1 MEKKYPQI
9 YQTLKKLSAVAVLS
23 SYLLI
28 LSLSISYSEDR
39 TLTLQ
44 EAYKLALNNHEA
56 VKIAEEGLYQFEQ
69 TKKKAVANILPTVTA
84 DAGYTKYSTDKKSS
98 FTVLQ
103 PDHSYNYSIKVGVP
117 LYRGGREWS
126 ALRQAKYMLEAGE
139 KGLSIVQENIIM
151 GVANAYYSALK
162 IAREIEIKEADLK
175 RAEERKRVSSARF
188 EVGEVTKT
196 AVLRAEADLA
206 GIQAELSRIKRD
218 QFVAQDKLA
227 RLAGIT
233 PDFKL
238 IEPPQK
244 GLPAEDVDK
253 LIRVAFDKRD
263 DLLKSRAEEELARE
277 EIAYTKGSFMP
288 SLRLDG
294 VYSFRDQDPG
304 APAFINKESIF
315 AAVTLSYPLYEGGLR
330 MAELRESESKFRESE
345 FKRLNI
351 RKDIENEVRESYYN
365 LEAINSSIEFYKK
378 QVSFAEENYNT
389 VFKQYTY
396 GLATNVDVIDANSV
410 LVTAQQ
416 SLANSS
422 FDLQLAIIALKSNT
436 GVLLNEVKS
445 EW

>member
-1 MEKKYPQI
+1 M
-9 YQTLKKLSAVAVLS
+9 
-23 SYLLI
+23 
-28 LSLSISYSEDR
+28 
-39 TLTLQ
+39 
-44 EAYKLALNNHEA
+44 
-56 VKIAEEGLYQFEQ
+56 
-69 TKKKAVANILPTVTA
+69 
-84 DAGYTKYSTDKKSS
+84 
-98 FTVLQ
+98 
-103 PDHSYNYSIKVGVP
+103 
-117 LYRGGREWS
+117 
-126 ALRQAKYMLEAGE
+126 
-139 KGLSIVQENIIM
+139 
-151 GVANAYYSALK
+151 
-162 IAREIEIKEADLK
+162 
-175 RAEERKRVSSARF
+175 
-188 EVGEVTKT
+188 
-196 AVLRAEADLA
+196 
-206 GIQAELSRIKRD
+206 
-218 QFVAQDKLA
+218 
-227 RLAGIT
+227 
-233 PDFKL
+233 
-238 IEPPQK
+238 
-244 GLPAEDVDK
+244 
-253 LIRVAFDKRD
+253 IRVAFDKRD

-277 EIAYTKGSFMP
+277 EIVYTKGSFMP

-315 AAVTLSYPLYEGGLR
+315 AAITLSYSLYEGGLR
-330 MAELRESESKFRESE
+330 MAELRESESKLRESE

-410 LVTAQQ
+410 LVSAQQ